1 MAIGR
6 SERREGMRV
15 NRKVELP
22 VPSEKRK
29 GIGDRNKKYTVK
41 SDKKR
46 SRTEKISLKS
56 ERSPK

>member
-29 GIGDRNKKYTVK
+29 GKRDRRQKQEIHCE
-41 SDKKR
+41 KR
-46 SRTEKISLKS
+46 
-56 ERSPK
+56 